1 MTTQIHPL
9 LNLDLNKAETAGA
22 LFCHSFQL
30 AFGEEGRQNLG
41 GAGGTRKTIA

>member
-9 LNLDLNKAETAGA
+9 LNLDLNKVETAG

-30 AFGEEGRQNLG
+30 AFGEEGRQTLG